1 MTARTPYSTVSEI
14 SEIQASVVLTPG
26 ESPFAVVISP
36 KTTHGW
42 RPISVKIQPAELPAS
57 ISRGVA
63 IAIRPNH
70 FDVGALPRRVRNRI
84 SAAKSAASM
93 PRPIM

>member
-1 MTARTPYSTVSEI
+1 MSES

-26 ESPFAVVISP
+26 ETPFAVVIRP
-36 KTTHGW
+36 KTTQGW

-57 ISRGVA
+57 ISSGVA

-70 FDVGALPRRVRNRI
+70 FEVGARPLRVRNRI
-84 SAAKSAASM
+84 SAAKNAASR
-93 PRPIM
+93 PKPIM